1 MIVEVLTIGDEL
13 LRGEIVD
20 SNKSHLSERLREFDM
35 HVRFHAS
42 VRDDP
47 HDIQDALERAGR
59 RSDAVLISGGLGPTR
74 DDITIEVLAAAV
86 GRKLALH
93 QPSLDAMRAYFERF
107 GRTMSPSNEKQAW
120 FPEGA
125 EVLPNPV
132 GTAPGCMLET
142 DTALFFCMPGVPR
155 ELYRMLDEQVLPRL
169 RARQAKGATVLRST
183 LLRTFGIGESTLEDT
198 LRDLARGEDVELGFR
213 TTWPDNFLRASARG
227 RNEAEAGRRLSEL
240 CEALSERLGSLVY
253 GRDDQT
259 MESVV
264 GALLFDRRATLATAE
279 SCTGGLLAG
288 RITATPGSSAY
299 FLGGITAYADRV
311 KQELLGVPEALL
323 QAHGAVSEPVAQAM
337 AEGARKRFG
346 ADYALATSGISG
358 PGGGSE
364 EKPVGTVCIG
374 FASPE
379 GADARRFLFPFDRE
393 RHRQIT
399 VQAALDRLRRELLGE
414 TPLST
419 GLAAGPAAPAATAPQ
434 ARQRSGS

>member
-13 LRGEIVD
+13 LRGEILD
-20 SNKSHLSERLREFDM
+20 SNKSHLSERLREFDL

-47 HDIQDALERAGR
+47 RDIEDALNRAGR

-74 DDITIEVLAAAV
+74 DDITIEVLAAAT

-142 DTALFFCMPGVPR
+142 DAALFFCMPGVPR

-169 RARQAKGATVLRST
+169 RARLAPDAPVLRST
-183 LLRTFGIGESTLEDT
+183 LLRTFGIGESTLEDA

-213 TTWPDNFLRASARG
+213 TTWPDNFLRATARG
-227 RNEAEAGRRLSEL
+227 RGEAEAGRRLDEL

-264 GALLFDRRATLATAE
+264 GVLLRERGATLATAE

-288 RITATPGSSAY
+288 RITAVPGSSSY
-299 FLGGITAYADRV
+299 FLGGIAAYANRV
-311 KQELLGVPEALL
+311 KQQLLGVPEALL
-323 QAHGAVSEPVAQAM
+323 QQHGAVSEPVAKAM
-337 AEGARKRFG
+337 AEGARERFG
-346 ADYALATSGISG
+346 ADYALATTGISG

-374 FASPE
+374 FASPA
-379 GADARRFLFPFDRE
+379 GTDVRRFLFPFDRE

-414 TPLST
+414 APLAT
-419 GLAAGPAAPAATAPQ
+419 GLSASAPSVPPAAHAK
-434 ARQRSGS
+434 RSRS